1 MAQYRNGL
9 KTQSYITAP
18 VDENFKYQF
27 WVMKGRG
34 RFPKFDEE
42 TKESHIESLFALD
55 YDETRLKSIHNKD
68 HLSGGNV
75 YGPNTFSYYYVS
87 SQVEEDFL
95 RRVKAV
101 LEAANVP
108 CSFIARGSCSRRGKQ
123 AWGFKTVNYFI
134 KAEKNA
140 VLLKL
145 MGIEQM
151 IEEVWQAMESKV
163 DAFYDDY
170 IKEKQRVDAINSA
183 IYTANTLRV
192 NSLRAIEIAQ
202 NNREAALMQIKRSD
216 DEESQAKLNLEK
228 AEEELA
234 RLKSAL

>member
-18 VDENFKYQF
+18 VDDGFNYQF

-42 TKESHIESLFALD
+42 TKESHIESLFALE
-55 YDETRLKSIHNKD
+55 YDEDRLKTIHRKD
-68 HLSGGNV
+68 HESGGNI
-75 YGPNTFSYYYVS
+75 YGPNTYSYYYMNP
-87 SQVEEDFL
+87 QLEHAFL
-95 RRVKAV
+95 RRVKAA

-123 AWGFKTVNYFI
+123 AWCFKTVGYFI

-151 IEEVWQAMESKV
+151 IEDVWKSMEDEVEV
-163 DAFYDDY
+163 FYEVHL
-170 IKEKQRVDAINSA
+170 KEKQRVDAINNA
-183 IYTANTLRV
+183 IYTASV
-192 NSLRAIEIAQ
+192 LRANSMRTIENAR
-202 NNREAALMQIKRSD
+202 NNREAALRQITRA
-216 DEESQAKLNLEK
+216 DEEETQANLNLEK
-228 AEEELA
+228 AEEEIA
-234 RLKSAL
+234 RLKSQL

>member
-42 TKESHIESLFALD
+42 TKESHLESLFALK
-55 YDETRLKSIHNKD
+55 YDEPRLRELHQRD
-68 HLSGGNV
+68 TQSGGNI
-75 YGPNTFSYYYVS
+75 YGPGTYSYYYVS
-87 SQVEEDFL
+87 PQVEEAFL
-95 RRVKAV
+95 RRVKEA

-123 AWGFKTVNYFI
+123 AWCFKTVGYFI

-151 IEEVWQAMESKV
+151 IEEIWKAMEDEV
-163 DAFYDDY
+163 NVFYEVHL
-170 IKEKQRVDAINSA
+170 KEKQRVDAINQA
-183 IYTANTLRV
+183 IYTANTLKV
-192 NSLRAIEIAQ
+192 NSLRSIENAQ
-202 NNREAALMQIKRSD
+202 NNRKAALEHIRRA
-216 DEESQAKLNLEK
+216 DEDETQAKLNLAK
-228 AEEELA
+228 AEEELT
-234 RLKSAL
+234 RLNLAL